1 MAGSYKLAP
10 GLNNVGSYQV
20 SGKPFATSS
29 VNATVGTAVTFTE
42 VARWFQIINKGATPV
57 KVGFSQI
64 GIDGSN
70 NNIIVDASS
79 SSGYGVSP
87 VYELKVSQVWL
98 SGSSNVDLIAG
109 LTGINAASAETNT
122 GPNWS
127 GSAGVG

>member
-1 MAGSYKLAP
+1 MAGSFKLAP

-29 VNATVGTAVTFTE
+29 IDATSAAAVSFTE
-42 VARWFQIINKGATPV
+42 VARWFQIINKGPTPV
-57 KVGFSQI
+57 KVGFSKR
-64 GIDGSN
+64 GVDGSN
-70 NNIIVDASS
+70 NIVVNASS

-98 SGSSNVDLIAG
+98 KGSDDVDLIAG

>member
-1 MAGSYKLAP
+1 MAGSFKLAP

-29 VNATVGTAVTFTE
+29 IDAGSAVAVSFTE

-57 KVGFSQI
+57 KVGFSKR
-64 GIDGSN
+64 GVDGSN
-70 NNIIVDASS
+70 NIVVNASS

-98 SGSSNVDLIAG
+98 KGSDDVDLIAG

>member
-1 MAGSYKLAP
+1 MAGSFKLAP

-29 VNATVGTAVTFTE
+29 VDAEEAVAVSFTE
-42 VARWFQIINKGATPV
+42 VARWFQIINKGAAPV
-57 KVGFSQI
+57 KVGFSKI
-64 GIDGSN
+64 GVDGA
-70 NNIIVDASS
+70 NNIVVDASS
-79 SSGYGVSP
+79 SSGYGISP

-98 SGSSNVDLIAG
+98 SGSDDVDLIAG
-109 LTGINAASAETNT
+109 LTGINAASSETNT

>member
-20 SGKPFATSS
+20 SGRPFVTSS
-29 VNATVGTAVTFTE
+29 VSAATATSIDFAQ
-42 VARWFQIINKGATPV
+42 VARWFQIINKSASPV
-57 KVGFSQI
+57 KVGFSEV
-64 GIDGSN
+64 GVDGTN
-70 NNIIVDASS
+70 NFVVDASGS
-79 SSGYGVSP
+79 NGYGISP

-98 SGSSNVDLIAG
+98 SGSTNVDLIAG
-109 LTGINAASAETNT
+109 LTGINAASAETTT

>member
-1 MAGSYKLAP
+1 MAGSFKLAP

-29 VNATVGTAVTFTE
+29 VNATVGRPVTFTE

-57 KVGFSQI
+57 KVGFSQK
-64 GIDGSN
+64 GIDGS

-79 SSGYGVSP
+79 SSGYGISP

-98 SGSSNVDLIAG
+98 SGSSDVDLIAG
-109 LTGINAASAETNT
+109 LTGINAASAETT
-122 GPNWS
+122 SGPNWS